1 MGMDEN
7 EQDYWGSVTQ
17 LDTAVGRVRNL
28 LKVHGRS
35 ERTWVSLNADN
46 GPEVSPASGQGTGGS
61 FINPGR
67 TGGLRGRSAS
77 SFHHQRHHL
86 IFRLTRA
93 SLYVRCVVHM

>member
-17 LDTAVGRVRNL
+17 LDTQVGRVRNL

-61 FINPGR
+61 FVNPGR
-67 TGGLRGRSAS
+67 TGGLRGRSAQS
-77 SFHHQRHHL
+77 LHHHCHH
-86 IFRLTRA
+86 IVSRLTRV
-93 SLYVRCVVHM
+93 STVCRCVVYM

>member
-17 LDTAVGRVRNL
+17 LDNAVGRVRSL
-28 LKVHGRS
+28 LKEHGRS

-67 TGGLRGRSAS
+67 TGGLRGRKRDLYGHKQS
-77 SFHHQRHHL
+77 SPQL
-86 IFRLTRA
+86 GLWGD
-93 SLYVRCVVHM
+93 L